1 MTFSSRVKA
10 EICRDAPS
18 SRCCCTAM
26 CYGMLLYGS
35 MFTSREIRIISASDE
50 LFSFMPRLFRRT
62 FGFGF
67 DSISEKKTPNS
78 RRTYLIRDPEKL
90 SAICDRFGYDPARM
104 PVLHV
109 NLSVLEEDH
118 CRISF
123 LKGAF
128 LTGGSVTDPLR
139 GYHLEF
145 ATDHSSVSR
154 ETHALLGE
162 LGFDAKEAARKGVN
176 VLYFKHS
183 SVIEDILT
191 LLGAGVSSMD
201 LTNATIEKDVVN
213 NVNRKVNC
221 DAANVRKA
229 VNAAQ
234 AQLRAIRF
242 ILERSELTLLSE
254 NERETARLRL
264 EHPSE
269 TSADLAKLHD
279 PPVSKSCVNHRLRN
293 ILAAATELEKKES

>member
-1 MTFSSRVKA
+1 MSFSSKVKS
-10 EICRDAPS
+10 EICREFPAA
-18 SRCCCTAM
+18 RCCCTAM

-35 MFTSREIRIISASDE
+35 VFTSREIRIISANDE
-50 LFSFMPRLFRRT
+50 LYGFMPRLFRRT

-67 DSISEKKTPNS
+67 DSISDKRSENA
-78 RRTYLIRDPEKL
+78 RRSYVIRDAEKL
-90 SAICDRFGYDPARM
+90 SAICERFGYDPERM

-109 NLSVLEEDH
+109 NLGVLEEDH

-128 LTGGSVTDPLR
+128 LTGGSVTAPEK

-145 ATDHSSVSR
+145 ATAHASVSR

-162 LGFDAKEAARKGVN
+162 LGFEARQTARNNVN
-176 VLYFKHS
+176 VLYFKQS
-183 SVIEDILT
+183 EIIEDLLT

-201 LTNATIEKDVVN
+201 LMSAKIEKVMMN
-213 NVNRKVNC
+213 SVNRKVNC

-229 VNAAQ
+229 VDAAQ
-234 AQLRAIRF
+234 AQLRAIR
-242 ILERSELTLLSE
+242 IIQERSELTLLPE
-254 NERETARLRL
+254 TERETARLRL

-269 TSADLAKLHD
+269 TSAELARLHD

-293 ILAAATELEKKES
+293 ILRAAEELEKREE